1 MWRDKNVATHS
12 GEGMQLAVELSFCP
26 VSAALLWHCAAVAPD
41 IPCTLFALCN
51 AFHAAHYEDPLAARM
66 ANLDQ
71 GFNKKK
77 KKAGCMSFLSP
88 KASKKRTRT
97 RDQDPVDI
105 GAGISQIPGGL
116 AGIRA
121 RMAEMGH
128 HMNAPEP
135 PPAMGQQF
143 GDFAP
148 GDEFE
153 ADAAPAGP
161 NAPAHRE
168 TMSGEGFV
176 LMSDFCTEN
185 GKHAN
190 VKRQSTAP
198 AARRKD
204 AARGGREGRVQAS
217 QDSFAERNAS
227 ASAVPARAPSPDIS
241 PSPDILSF
249 KNEDGTEMTAEQ
261 MLNFFMP
268 PSQPATKSPASL
280 PSTIIAASN
289 NKTATPAATI
299 ALALLPPT
307 APPAQEKGEAST
319 AKRHTYACALSP
331 A

>member
-1 MWRDKNVATHS
+1 
-12 GEGMQLAVELSFCP
+12 
-26 VSAALLWHCAAVAPD
+26 
-41 IPCTLFALCN
+41 
-51 AFHAAHYEDPLAARM
+51 
-66 ANLDQ
+66 
-71 GFNKKK
+71 
-77 KKAGCMSFLSP
+77 MSFLSP

-227 ASAVPARAPSPDIS
+227 ASAVPARAPSPDT
-241 PSPDILSF
+241 PSFPDILSL

-261 MLNFFMP
+261 MLDFFMA

-289 NKTATPAATI
+289 KKTAAPAAPI
-299 ALALLPPT
+299 DLAPPLPP
-307 APPAQEKGEAST
+307 APPAQEKGGF
-319 AKRHTYACALSP
+319 
-331 A
+331 